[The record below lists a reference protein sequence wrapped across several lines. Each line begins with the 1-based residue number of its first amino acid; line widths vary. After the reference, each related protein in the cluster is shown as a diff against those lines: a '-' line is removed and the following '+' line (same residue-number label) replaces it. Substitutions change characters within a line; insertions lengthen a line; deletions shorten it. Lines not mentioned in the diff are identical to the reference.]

1 MEPRTVIIPA
11 RHGLIGPSSI
21 WDVGEPGGPHTAP
34 PGLGALG
41 AAQPARASSKFLSLR
56 IGLGTS
62 APFTGTRHAP
72 TVAKSIHRQEAREPR
87 RPGSHAFFTLDTSC
101 PRLRTTPDAVV
112 RSRWDLIVTNDR
124 ATDLIA
130 NRDAHQ
136 ACEQVLSGLVVL
148 TASVS

>member
-1 MEPRTVIIPA
+1 
-11 RHGLIGPSSI
+11 
-21 WDVGEPGGPHTAP
+21 
-34 PGLGALG
+34 
-41 AAQPARASSKFLSLR
+41 
-56 IGLGTS
+56 
-62 APFTGTRHAP
+62 
-72 TVAKSIHRQEAREPR
+72 
-87 RPGSHAFFTLDTSC
+87 LDTSC
-101 PRLRTTPDAVV
+101 SRRRTTPDAVV